1 MGYTKETIIN
11 TLALLGWSTQEEI
24 FSTNDLIANF
34 DIKNVQK
41 GAAIFD
47 LKRMD
52 WISSQ
57 HLSNLNNDDFIKSPT
72 LEPSFH

>member
-1 MGYTKETIIN
+1 MLQPKLNAYKEMGYTKETIIN

-41 GAAIFD
+41 GGCNI
-47 LKRMD
+47 
-52 WISSQ
+52 
-57 HLSNLNNDDFIKSPT
+57 
-72 LEPSFH
+72 